1 MFNVCKIVG
10 FFLSV
15 MGTCLFFGTKM
26 YFVLVGIILI
36 MRWVYI
42 WRASRCRLNFFLLY
56 PDNDQA

>member
-1 MFNVCKIVG
+1 MFNVCKIV
-10 FFLSV
+10 FLSV
-15 MGTCLFFGTKM
+15 MGICLFFGTKI

-42 WRASRCRLNFFLLY
+42 WRASRCRFSFFFTI